1 MVWFG
6 FLTYAMEVEFKTVM
20 KVKIKRS
27 LRELLPQSLAYEL
40 RGPLSSQRPQPLTS
54 ARHSVTH
61 GHPRYLP
68 NPRLGH
74 INRDHILFS
83 TYKLSL
89 LPSAKNP
96 VEVMRFQAEN
106 NSTLSG
112 FSPSTWWVGDEASVT
127 T

>member
-1 MVWFG
+1 
-6 FLTYAMEVEFKTVM
+6 MEVEFKTVM

-74 INRDHILFS
+74 INTEIISSSAL
-83 TYKLSL
+83 TNCPCCLQPKTLLKL
-89 LPSAKNP
+89 
-96 VEVMRFQAEN
+96 
-106 NSTLSG
+106 
-112 FSPSTWWVGDEASVT
+112 
-127 T
+127 